1 MKSPLILLCI
11 PLILGGCTGETSPLE
26 DSTRVALQPNIT
38 TAAPSRSIVNG
49 IGTGDDQI
57 STISIYVTRAADNTA
72 YPGAPAAAV
81 FSAPATAGQPWTT
94 TPTFYVNATEG
105 RLYAY
110 SPSNLTV
117 TGNAPAAPTVPVSI
131 PATQNFDGA
140 STIAC
145 STVDYLY
152 GSASN
157 TPGQADAISVSSTA
171 NTPAI
176 YLQHALSRIIFTIKY
191 APSRPS
197 DDQYDFVKSVSLDGT
212 NLFRAGDGTMQLNDG
227 TLSLT
232 ACSKLSFKAT
242 ATPQLP
248 GKNGTPTP
256 VAYGLVAPKPEIAS
270 TTTNAVTLHLVL
282 GEKGNDNNNRTLSVT
297 PDSFFNQ
304 TWEKGRSYTYS
315 LVLDASKVTIES
327 VTINPWN
334 EIGNEDSTEMPPS
347 IE

>member
-11 PLILGGCTGETSPLE
+11 PLILGGCNGETSPLE

-38 TAAPSRSIVNG
+38 TAATSRSIVNG

-105 RLYAY
+105 RLYAC

-117 TGNAPAAPTVPVSI
+117 TGNAPEAPTVPVSI

-176 YLQHALSRIIFTIKY
+176 NLQHALSRIIFTIKY

-256 VAYGLVAPKPEIAS
+256 VAYGLVAPKPV
-270 TTTNAVTLHLVL
+270 TTDNTVTLSLVL
-282 GEKGNDNNNRTLSVT
+282 GEELNDNNNRTLSVT
-297 PDSFFNQ
+297 PKDFFNQ
-304 TWEKGRSYTYS
+304 AWEKGRFYTYN

-327 VTINPWN
+327 VTINKWN
-334 EIGNEDSTEMPPS
+334 EGNKGENPTEMPPS